1 MAPNEVML
9 AGLFAA
15 LALAGPTRVLSV
27 GRVAPWLRVA
37 RAHLQAEQQRRE
49 TLVARLVPTS
59 SGVRTVEET
68 AGLRR
73 LLWGPARV
81 EHEGA
86 RYAFGDGLAPAGLVD
101 ATPVARGWVFRTVRG
116 TLLASETFL
125 GPLRAL
131 RVPGARCLEPVIHPS
146 HGRAVVRT
154 NAFFVTDGEDFT
166 RVDPPTPALAVA
178 FGTPTW
184 GLAILEGGALAET
197 RDGARTWRPLTAPVA
212 RGVALRGIIG
222 GVVVSDANGSQ
233 HLLQGGLDT
242 PRVRPSRALRGEDP
256 AMRRALV
263 AHRDPAAL
271 RVFESREERCGL
283 TPDALHPSPFGT
295 FVVDTPDARVEGAG
309 TQMRETGGRTAALSF
324 SRDAVP
330 LIFGAGVARAL
341 GEGERGVHLR
351 WRLLGDPVARAA
363 TVERGSLGAARIDVL
378 AATRV
383 GLLIGGTGG
392 YATPVWATGAG
403 SRFSLPMT
411 VLAELGG
418 RTSVTT
424 SAVATEDGGFVL
436 YAPPPQMEPRR
447 GAFDRLHDEPEAL
460 ARHHL
465 LRCGSTGCDSFEWY
479 GQDGRAAV
487 RAVGHRGAIWGLV
500 VEGASGVSFVTPSGA
515 ERLDVDLAAEPT
527 LCGAS
532 RGAVELH
539 VRAWRGW
546 EEGRECPASIGPGL
560 DSPGFARCAAVVYEV
575 QGRAL
580 CVRRVEGV
588 RGDDSFDYD
597 FRREHPPAGVWFDAR
612 GASFV
617 GGTDDGH
624 TIRSVRAVLRA
635 WAPNEWELE

>member
-1 MAPNEVML
+1 MAPNEMTL
-9 AGLFAA
+9 ACLLAA
-15 LALAGPTRVLSV
+15 LALAGPTRILSV
-27 GRVAPWLRVA
+27 GRVAPWVRA
-37 RAHLQAEQQRRE
+37 SRAHVESDEQRRE
-49 TLVARLVPTS
+49 LLVARLVPSS
-59 SGVRTVEET
+59 SGVRVVVET

-81 EHEGA
+81 EQQGE
-86 RYAFGDGLAPAGLVD
+86 RYAFGHGLAPAGLVD

-131 RVPGARCLEPVIHPS
+131 HVPGEQCLEPVVHPS

-154 NAFFVTDGEDFT
+154 NAFFVTDGEAFT
-166 RVDPPTPALAVA
+166 RVDPPAPALAVA

-197 RDGARTWRPLTAPVA
+197 RDGARTWRPLTAPIA

-256 AMRRALV
+256 AMRRALA

-271 RVFESREERCGL
+271 RVFEAREGTCVL
-283 TPDALHPSPFGT
+283 TPDALDPAPFRT
-295 FVVDTPDARVEGAG
+295 FVVDAPGPRVQGAG
-309 TQMRETGGRTAALSF
+309 TAMRATGGRTAALSVA
-324 SRDAVP
+324 RDAVP
-330 LIFGAGVARAL
+330 ILSVGGVARAS
-341 GEGERGVHLR
+341 GAGERGVQLR
-351 WRLLGDPVARAA
+351 WRLLGDPVTRAA
-363 TVERGSLGAARIDVL
+363 TVERGSPGAERIDVL

-383 GLLIGGTGG
+383 GLLIGGTGS
-392 YATPVWATGAG
+392 YSTPVWATVEGN
-403 SRFSLPMT
+403 RFTLPMT
-411 VLAELGG
+411 ALAALAGH
-418 RTSVTT
+418 TSVTT

-436 YAPPPQMEPRR
+436 YASPPQLEPPS
-447 GAFDRLHDEPEAL
+447 AALARLHDEPLAA
-460 ARHHL
+460 ARHRL
-465 LRCGSTGCDSFEWY
+465 IRCGPAGCDSFDWY
-479 GQDGRAAV
+479 GQDGRAVV
-487 RAVGHRGAIWGLV
+487 RAVGRRGAIWGLV
-500 VEGASGVSFVTPSGA
+500 VEGAAGVSFVTPTGA
-515 ERLDVDLAAEPT
+515 ERLDVDLAAAPT

-532 RGAVELH
+532 RGAMELH
-539 VRAWRGW
+539 VRLY
-546 EEGRECPASIGPGL
+546 EEGRECAASIGPGF
-560 DSPGFARCAAVVYEV
+560 DSPGYARCTAVAYEA

-580 CVRRVEGV
+580 CVRRVEGL
-588 RGDDSFDYD
+588 RDDGYPDVE

-617 GGTDDGH
+617 GGTDDGR

-635 WAPNEWELE
+635 WAPNEWDVE

>member
-1 MAPNEVML
+1 MAPKEAMIACL
-9 AGLFAA
+9 LAA
-15 LALAGPTRVLSV
+15 LALAGPTRLLSV
-27 GRVAPWLRVA
+27 GRVTPWVRSA
-37 RAHLQAEQQRRE
+37 RAQVEAERQRRE
-49 TLVARLVPTS
+49 HLVARLVPS
-59 SGVRTVEET
+59 SGVRVVEET

-73 LLWGPARV
+73 ALWGPARV
-81 EHEGA
+81 EQQGE

-131 RVPGARCLEPVIHPS
+131 RVPKARCLEPVVHPS

-166 RVDPPTPALAVA
+166 RVDAPAPALAVA

-184 GLAILEGGALAET
+184 GIAILEGGALVET
-197 RDGARTWRPLTAPVA
+197 RDGARTWRPLTAPIS

-222 GVVVSDANGSQ
+222 GVVVIDANGSQ

-271 RVFESREERCGL
+271 RVFEAREETCVL
-283 TPDALHPSPFGT
+283 TPDALHPSPFRT

-309 TQMRETGGRTAALSF
+309 TQMRETGGRTAALSV

-330 LIFGAGVARAL
+330 MIFGGGVARAT
-341 GEGERGVHLR
+341 GVGERGVQLR

-363 TVERGSLGAARIDVL
+363 TVERESFGAERIDVL

-383 GLLIGGTGG
+383 GLLIGGTSG
-392 YATPVWATGAG
+392 YATPVWATGGG
-403 SRFSLPMT
+403 SHFASPMIA
-411 VLAELGG
+411 LGALGG

-465 LRCGSTGCDSFEWY
+465 LRCGATGCDSFEWY

-532 RGAVELH
+532 RGAMELY
-539 VRAWRGW
+539 VRSWRGW
-546 EEGRECPASIGPGL
+546 DEGRECAASIGPGF

-575 QGRAL
+575 LGRAL
-580 CVRRVEGV
+580 CVRRVEGL
-588 RGDDSFDYD
+588 RGEFSLDDV
-597 FRREHPPAGVWFDAR
+597 FRPEHPLAGVWFDAR